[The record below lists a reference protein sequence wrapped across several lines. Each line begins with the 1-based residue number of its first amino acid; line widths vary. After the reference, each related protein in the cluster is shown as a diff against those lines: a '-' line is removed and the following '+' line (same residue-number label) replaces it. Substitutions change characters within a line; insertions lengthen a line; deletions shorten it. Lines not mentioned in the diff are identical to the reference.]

1 MVPNSDMRILEIEE
15 QKSRIT
21 LKGVCGLLV
30 AMAGVLIFI
39 FYVGPW
45 LDQLPMVRP
54 LAEFIDER
62 GIDANMYFYTEVEEF
77 SDANINMENTMD
89 YLPQSSMANPQR

>member
-1 MVPNSDMRILEIEE
+1 MVPDSDMRGLEIEDH
-15 QKSRIT
+15 KSRIT

-45 LDQLPMVRP
+45 LDQMPMVRP

-89 YLPQSSMANPQR
+89 YLPRQPLTEHHR

>member
-1 MVPNSDMRILEIEE
+1 MAVHYPNKNDGKDNQNPRSA
-15 QKSRIT
+15 

-30 AMAGVLIFI
+30 AIAGILFFM

-45 LDQLPMVRP
+45 LDQTPMVRP

-89 YLPQSSMANPQR
+89 YLPK